1 MAPAAAA
8 APAEAPSAFNIQESF
23 VKSDQIDDREG
34 GNQGRE
40 KSEGEAM
47 FPGIAE
53 GLSPEYLE
61 PGWAQSEPF
70 EGHQLRSLGPPA
82 ITVQQVLACSETA
95 HLRSKLEGML
105 SKQTSAAQ
113 SLLTT
118 ALEDE
123 ELLALFIEAEG
134 LGDRAEFVSELSDML
149 ELEIQESDLWNTDLY
164 SHLEGYSKGLFSHRY
179 ALQLVA
185 QAKAVINNYFPE
197 VFMELPV
204 IVKVLEAQANNAGH
218 EWVSGKHRITL
229 EVKEP
234 FGSSRHDI
242 ADLVSTGS
250 FGEGYQFR
258 RGVTDLVSFVH
269 EYGHAIYDKNL
280 GVPASNKV
288 DRVNRALS
296 EGFSVLLEL
305 LTIDCLQGELSPM
318 DSRDLLERRRQRVTW
333 LQGALAGEVEPSQM
347 AYAEGTEFMVNLF
360 RESGLGGVSE
370 FLSAIK
376 PVRADALS
384 RSNPRYREA
393 IADPD
398 LMLELVG

>member
-1 MAPAAAA
+1 
-8 APAEAPSAFNIQESF
+8 
-23 VKSDQIDDREG
+23 
-34 GNQGRE
+34 
-40 KSEGEAM
+40 M

-61 PGWAQSEPF
+61 PGWALSEPF
-70 EGHQLRSLGPPA
+70 EGHQLRSLQPPE
-82 ITVQQVLACSETA
+82 IGLDRVLKSSETV
-95 HLRSKLEGML
+95 HLKKKLEALSPEL
-105 SKQTSAAQ
+105 SKSLQTVLHS
-113 SLLTT
+113 

-123 ELLALFIEAEG
+123 EVLALFVSPESLEDRDDFVAE
-134 LGDRAEFVSELSDML
+134 LSELVGLDL
-149 ELEIQESDLWNTDLY
+149 QESELWNSELY
-164 SHLEGYSKGLFSHRY
+164 PLLESYSKGHFAHRY
-179 ALQLVA
+179 ALQLVT

-204 IVKVLEAQANNAGH
+204 IVKVSEAQANNAGH
-218 EWVSGKHRITL
+218 EWVSGQHRITL

-242 ADLVSTGS
+242 PDLVSTGS

-288 DRVNRALS
+288 DRANRALS

-305 LTIDCLQGELSPM
+305 LTIDCLQEELSPM
-318 DSRDLLERRRQRVTW
+318 DCRDLLERRRQRVSW
-333 LQGALAGEVEPSQM
+333 LQGALEGEVEPSQM

-360 RESGLGGVSE
+360 RESGLWGVSE
-370 FLSAIK
+370 FLKAIT
-376 PVRADALS
+376 PVKADALA

-398 LMLELVG
+398 LMLELVGS